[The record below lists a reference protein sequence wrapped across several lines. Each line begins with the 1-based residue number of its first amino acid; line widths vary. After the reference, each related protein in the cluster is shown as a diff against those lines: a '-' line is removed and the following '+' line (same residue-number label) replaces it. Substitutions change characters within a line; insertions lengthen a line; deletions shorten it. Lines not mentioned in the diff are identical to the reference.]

1 MTEDL
6 NVQKSLGTLVAER
19 PERSRV
25 LERFGLDYCCGG
37 KRSLS
42 EACDQKGVSAIEVLK
57 ELYETDHE
65 TDKRRHLEAKADWTS
80 SSMSQLV
87 DHIEQ
92 THHAY
97 MKTEMQRLLQLAN
110 KVAEKHGGKRPVL
123 IQLADVFA
131 AFTEQMSLHMMKEDT
146 VLFPMIKQLENAT
159 TLPEF
164 HCGGLVNP
172 IRVMEFEHDEAGAVF
187 NRIATLTNVY
197 TLPEDACNSYRALFH
212 GLQEMETDL
221 HMHVHKENNI
231 LFPAAIKAEEKL
243 RRSLS

>member
-6 NVQKSLGTLVAER
+6 NVQKSLGSLVAER
-19 PERSRV
+19 PQRSRV

-42 EACDQKGVSAIEVLK
+42 EACDQKGVNAIEVLR
-57 ELYETDHE
+57 ELNETDLE
-65 TDKRRHLEAKADWTS
+65 ADKRRHLDGKADWTNA
-80 SSMSQLV
+80 SMSQLV

-110 KVAEKHGGKRPVL
+110 KVAEKHGSKRPVL
-123 IQLADVFA
+123 LQLADVFA
-131 AFTEQMSLHMMKEDT
+131 AFSEQMSLHMMKEDT

-159 TLPEF
+159 GLPEF

-197 TLPEDACNSYRALFH
+197 TLPEDACNSYRALFN
-212 GLQEMETDL
+212 GLQEMEADL

-231 LFPAAIKAEEKL
+231 LFPAAMKAEEKL
-243 RRSLS
+243 RRSVS